1 MYRYILPRPLHLPY
15 LAYDLFTRK
24 REVLEADAVVV
35 ATEQEKAEAVEFGV
49 APERVHVIPVGVVT
63 ESAVERTEQRDGPL
77 TMLFVGR
84 ITPDRCVERIL
95 HAAAILKRAE
105 LPEFRIRIVGP
116 ASVRTK
122 IRSGAKYVNRLK
134 ALVTQ
139 LGIGDIVDFVGPRY
153 GDELTEEYRLAD
165 IFVYTSAYENFGQTV
180 LEAAY
185 YGLAVIATP
194 TGVASDIIT
203 DGQTGLLVAFNDDQQ
218 LADRMLQMLTK
229 PEQRNRYGRAIQE
242 FVLDRYGWDAVL
254 TRYRRLYESLLDAK

>member
-1 MYRYILPRPLHLPY
+1 MHHRNPVDLIHISIFCLFHLLMYRYILPRPLHLPY

-116 ASVRTK
+116 APVRTK

-139 LGIGDIVDFVGPRY
+139 LGIGDIVDFVGPR
-153 GDELTEEYRLAD
+153 
-165 IFVYTSAYENFGQTV
+165 
-180 LEAAY
+180 
-185 YGLAVIATP
+185 
-194 TGVASDIIT
+194 
-203 DGQTGLLVAFNDDQQ
+203 
-218 LADRMLQMLTK
+218 
-229 PEQRNRYGRAIQE
+229 
-242 FVLDRYGWDAVL
+242 
-254 TRYRRLYESLLDAK
+254 